1 MGIVM
6 GVMDLHDHPVPTT
19 KPSATPPPNHTPPP
33 PNPLLLFQREGVDEK
48 ILESGRC
55 KVQEIGGLILNM
67 IRLHIYHITEVYRP
81 NGPFP
86 VVTLIP

>member
-1 MGIVM
+1 MAI
-6 GVMDLHDHPVPTT
+6 L
-19 KPSATPPPNHTPPP
+19 PSRPNQPPP
-33 PNPLLLFQREGVDEK
+33 PPPTPLLFQREGVDEK
-48 ILESGRC
+48 ILESGRY

-67 IRLHIYHITEVYRP
+67 ICLHIYHITEVYRR

>member
-6 GVMDLHDHPVPTT
+6 GGMDLHDHPVSTT
-19 KPSATPPPNHTPPP
+19 KPPLTPPP
-33 PNPLLLFQREGVDEK
+33 PPHHPLLLFQGEGVDEK

>member
-1 MGIVM
+1 MTI
-6 GVMDLHDHPVPTT
+6 L
-19 KPSATPPPNHTPPP
+19 SQRPNHP

>member
-6 GVMDLHDHPVPTT
+6 GGMDLHDHPVPTT
-19 KPSATPPPNHTPPP
+19 KPPPP
-33 PNPLLLFQREGVDEK
+33 PPPHPLLLFQREGVDEK

>member
-6 GVMDLHDHPVPTT
+6 GGMDLHDHPVPTT
-19 KPSATPPPNHTPPP
+19 KPPLTPPP
-33 PNPLLLFQREGVDEK
+33 PHPLLLFQREGVDEK

>member
-6 GVMDLHDHPVPTT
+6 GGMDLHGHPALTT
-19 KPSATPPPNHTPPP
+19 KPTPPP
-33 PNPLLLFQREGVDEK
+33 PPPTPLLFQREGVDEK
-48 ILESGRC
+48 ILESGRY

-67 IRLHIYHITEVYRP
+67 ICLHIYHITEVYRR

>member
-1 MGIVM
+1 M
-6 GVMDLHDHPVPTT
+6 GVVLGGMAPHDHPVPTT
-19 KPSATPPPNHTPPP
+19 NPPLTPPP
-33 PNPLLLFQREGVDEK
+33 PHPLLLFQREGVDEK

>member
-1 MGIVM
+1 MAI
-6 GVMDLHDHPVPTT
+6 L
-19 KPSATPPPNHTPPP
+19 PSRPNHPPP
-33 PNPLLLFQREGVDEK
+33 PPPHPTPLLFQREGVDEK

-67 IRLHIYHITEVYRP
+67 ICLHIYHITEVYRR

>member
-6 GVMDLHDHPVPTT
+6 GGMDLHGHPALTT
-19 KPSATPPPNHTPPP
+19 KPPTPPP
-33 PNPLLLFQREGVDEK
+33 PPPLPPPPLFQREGVDEM

-67 IRLHIYHITEVYRP
+67 ICLHIYHITEVYRR